1 MLDTGSERVHQIA
14 VTLFAQTGKTD
25 DDLTRQSPRSKGL
38 PMRHAAPM
46 IAALAVFAAF
56 TPAFAQTQT
65 EILEHIDDLGRRNEK
80 LQERVRI
87 LENDNKAL
95 RERLRQLGA
104 ADPGP
109 ATVAPPTLP
118 ITGAPRVGE
127 QSPASRT
134 PPMPSPVGPG
144 QVSLNGTIDL
154 DSEPQGAQ
162 AATSLG
168 SGCETPCAM
177 EISTNEPFTVTFTH
191 PGYAPTTV
199 NVRMQ
204 PGQPGVSDPKFSP
217 NPVFVQLT
225 PQSKRKPAV
234 SGPQQLGPA
243 R

>member
-1 MLDTGSERVHQIA
+1 
-14 VTLFAQTGKTD
+14 
-25 DDLTRQSPRSKGL
+25 
-38 PMRHAAPM
+38 MRHSLLA
-46 IAALAVFAAF
+46 IAAIFAAL

-65 EILEHIDDLGRRNEK
+65 EVLEHIDDLGRRNEK

-95 RERLRQLGA
+95 RDRLRQLGV
-104 ADPGP
+104 ADPSP
-109 ATVAPPTLP
+109 ATVAPQPVPITAAPRVGEQSPATVAPQPVP

-144 QVSLNGTIDL
+144 PVSLNGTIDL

-177 EISTNEPFTVTFTH
+177 EISTDGPFTVTFTH

-199 NVRMQ
+199 NIRMQ
-204 PGQPGVSDPKFSP
+204 PGQPGVSDPKFAP

-234 SGPQQLGPA
+234 SGPQELAPK